1 MFPQNI
7 YSLSEWQ
14 QMLIYGPNFCV
25 AAVAF
30 YSTIRHATFVIKF
43 VVCIAYSTTNFNLL
57 TVSNGGK
64 PQKVKVLLVFDAHI
78 AQAAACPLT
87 RFRYIS
93 KWLMMFVYLYYYGT
107 VNPLS
112 DKQ

>member
-1 MFPQNI
+1 MK
-7 YSLSEWQ
+7 
-14 QMLIYGPNFCV
+14 
-25 AAVAF
+25 
-30 YSTIRHATFVIKF
+30 FVI
-43 VVCIAYSTTNFNLL
+43 CIAITVLLILIL

-93 KWLMMFVYLYYYGT
+93 KWPMMFVYLYYYGT
-107 VNPLS
+107 VNPVRA
-112 DKQ
+112 KQ